1 MELLLQKLDLKLLLD
16 EFISL
21 IPDKNKISIEFL
33 SKDQNTILVLD
44 PSKEKIVS
52 LLNQISILNL
62 TSESLFLENNDCD
75 IQFLSFSIKVNS
87 HSIKWKFPFK
97 KEIKT
102 VESYYRINLNFV
114 SERLK
119 TFSISNLYPK

>member
-1 MELLLQKLDLKLLLD
+1 MELLFRKLDLKLLLD
-16 EFISL
+16 EFIIL

-33 SKDQNTILVLD
+33 SKEQKTILILD

-52 LLNQISILNL
+52 LLNQIPILNL
-62 TSESLFLENNDCD
+62 TSESLFLENNDSD

-87 HSIKWKFPFK
+87 QLTTWTFPFK
-97 KEIKT
+97 KEIKI
-102 VESYYRINLNFV
+102 VDSYYRINLNFI